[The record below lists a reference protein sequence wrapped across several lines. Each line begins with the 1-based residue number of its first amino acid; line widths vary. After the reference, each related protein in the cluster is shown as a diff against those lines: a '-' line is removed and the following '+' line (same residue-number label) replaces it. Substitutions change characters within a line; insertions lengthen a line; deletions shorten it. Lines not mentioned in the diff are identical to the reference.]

1 MHVADEEETTDGQ
14 IAYRIPELLRKQL
27 RLLGRLIHLLA
38 EELV

>member
-1 MHVADEEETTDGQ
+1 MHLTDEEKMTDGQ
-14 IAYRIPELLRKQL
+14 IAYRIPERLGKQL